1 MDNLMGR
8 LTLEIDADA
17 DPEELASLSRQ
28 LRNELLQLDFESV
41 ELPTI
46 GPAPDGSKAIDA
58 VAIGQLV
65 AQLAA
70 SADALKVVVGTIKA
84 WLRRGQVAHAIK
96 LQMDDD
102 VLEVTGVS
110 SEDEKRLID
119 VWIARHASE

>member
-1 MDNLMGR
+1 MDNLMER
-8 LTLEIDADA
+8 LTLQVEADA

-28 LRNELLQLDFESV
+28 LRHELLQLDVESV
-41 ELPTI
+41 ELAAI

-58 VAIGQLV
+58 VAVGQLV

-70 SADALKVVVGTIKA
+70 SADALKVVVGTITA
-84 WLRRGQVAHAIK
+84 WLRRGRVVRAIK

-110 SEDEKRLID
+110 SEDQKRLID